1 MNTSAELEFLNEL
14 EDELESELGVSAGEF
29 ETELSHEADA
39 EVEAE
44 QFFGALAGLASRA
57 VRSPALRRLALDA
70 ARSAIRAVT
79 ESEFETEA
87 GEHELSPIRRV
98 YPDAMMEHLAHEA
111 QEAES
116 EQEAVEAFLPLI
128 PLMAAKALPLA
139 MKAAPLVAKLGA
151 KVLPQLAG
159 KVLPKIAG
167 RVAPRLFG
175 QFMRSAPQMSRAVQ
189 GLTRRLWQNQRTR
202 PLLRTVPTI
211 VRRASVQLMKGAM
224 RGRPI
229 TPRNA
234 VRAIASNSVRV
245 LSNPRAGVGAYR
257 RSRRLDRRFH
267 GTRGRRMRGGPA
279 AGGGGSMG
287 APSPM
292 GAGPGVDPATA
303 AAAAAAGA
311 PIAAGGGG
319 GCNCSRRCPTC
330 GR

>member
-14 EDELESELGVSAGEF
+14 EDELESELGVGAAEF
-29 ETELSHEADA
+29 ETELSHEAGA
-39 EVEAE
+39 ELEAE

-57 VRSPALRRLALDA
+57 ARSPALRRLALGA

-79 ESEFETEA
+79 QREFETES

-111 QEAES
+111 QEAET

-128 PLMAAKALPLA
+128 PLVAAKALPLA

-167 RVAPRLFG
+167 KVAPRLFG

-189 GLTRRLWQNQRTR
+189 GLTRKLWQNQRTR

-267 GTRGRRMRGGPA
+267 APRGRRAGGGPA
-279 AGGGGSMG
+279 A
-287 APSPM
+287 
-292 GAGPGVDPATA
+292 AGPPGAAAGIGPAAVDPAMA
-303 AAAAAAGA
+303 AVAASGMPAAAGA
-311 PIAAGGGG
+311 SG
-319 GCNCSRRCPTC
+319 GCQCGRRCPTC